1 MDTSVSA
8 IFKSVLVGAFLFAAA
23 IALAQTDPA
32 QMAKGQKVYTD
43 KKCALCHKVAGKGG
57 KIGGDLST
65 VGAKRDAQW
74 LMTFMKIPKVVMPKA
89 KMMPFKG
96 SEEELNELVAYLSS
110 LK

>member
-43 KKCALCHKVAGKGG
+43 KKCALCHKIAGKGG
-57 KIGGDLST
+57 KIGGDLSN
-65 VGAKRDAQW
+65 VGAKRNAKW
-74 LMTFMKIPKVVMPKA
+74 LRSFMKNPKAVNPKV
-89 KMMPFKG
+89 KMAPFKG
-96 SEEELNELVAYLSS
+96 SDDELKALVAYMAS